1 MRTQMNQ
8 DKNCTSVHLHIPVW
22 LVKRTRFFLLAV
34 VEVNLTA
41 CGNFFLIV
49 HYWCTHAMIDACG
62 NELQTRAASATG
74 TWTPRWTGSLHAA
87 GRPPPRTDADDTML
101 TINIK
106 QCELDAPAA
115 DGILLNT
122 FDSLERRAHDAI
134 LARLPNTFTMGPLG
148 PEVSSLWAWLDG
160 HAGDEASVVYVN
172 FGSITVVMRERMDE
186 FAWGLA
192 DVGCPFL
199 WVVRPDMVR
208 DGGGWALPAVFE
220 DAVAGRRMTVGWCD

>member
-41 CGNFFLIV
+41 CGKFFLIV

-62 NELQTRAASATG
+62 NELETRAASATG
-74 TWTPRWTGSLHAA
+74 TWTPWWTGSYRAPA
-87 GRPPPRTDADDTML
+87 STTSPTFIRTTDADDTML

-122 FDSLERRAHDAI
+122 FNSLKQRAHDAI

-148 PEVSSLWAWLDG
+148 SEVSPPSYLSMLTSSLWAWLDG
-160 HAGDEASVVYVN
+160 HAGDETSVVYVN
-172 FGSITVVMRERMDE
+172 FGSITVVMRERMDK

-199 WVVRPDMVR
+199 WVV
-208 DGGGWALPAVFE
+208 
-220 DAVAGRRMTVGWCD
+220 

>member
-115 DGILLNT
+115 ADGILLNT
-122 FDSLERRAHDAI
+122 SCQRSPPACGR
-134 LARLPNTFTMGPLG
+134 PTTG
-148 PEVSSLWAWLDG
+148 AWRG
-160 HAGDEASVVYVN
+160 W
-172 FGSITVVMRERMDE
+172 TVTPVMR
-186 FAWGLA
+186 
-192 DVGCPFL
+192 PL
-199 WVVRPDMVR
+199 WCTSTSGASR
-208 DGGGWALPAVFE
+208 W
-220 DAVAGRRMTVGWCD
+220 